1 MKLLQGTCWG
11 TCWGT
16 HWEQQKKSTPHLTPQ
31 KEKAKQIKP
40 LECMLTHL
48 IGY

>member
-1 MKLLQGTCWG
+1 MKLQQG

-16 HWEQQKKSTPHLTPQ
+16 HWEQQKKINPS
-31 KEKAKQIKP
+31 KEKTKKAKP